1 MAASRR
7 SEAPPIVHALGGSIG
22 SALALLL
29 FYPLERARIEIQS
42 KAAEA
47 ESGANPTELADLSP
61 IKRVDDSQIHNIV
74 DESSWDRAEDSPP
87 ASWSMNSCTIDDNSN
102 AVSTLDQLDDSVA
115 TFDVED
121 GTGGILRCLLD
132 LRERGVL
139 YKGVKPIISTIFTR
153 YDRRLFH
160 AGNVQSNFTILIS
173 QTCFVVYFS
182 QFVFFFLHAYAKG
195 WLLKVAPASTKS
207 SSPLLS
213 LTSGSV
219 FSGT

>member
-153 YDRRLFH
+153 
-160 AGNVQSNFTILIS
+160 
-173 QTCFVVYFS
+173 
-182 QFVFFFLHAYAKG
+182 
-195 WLLKVAPASTKS
+195 
-207 SSPLLS
+207 
-213 LTSGSV
+213 
-219 FSGT
+219 